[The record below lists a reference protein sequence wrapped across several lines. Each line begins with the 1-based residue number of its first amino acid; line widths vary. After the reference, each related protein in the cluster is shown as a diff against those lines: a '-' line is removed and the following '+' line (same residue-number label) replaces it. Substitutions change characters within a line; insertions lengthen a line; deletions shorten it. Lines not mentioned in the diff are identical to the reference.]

1 MHDYDIC
8 GVIGADYSPTCGV
21 NITSKGNWCGEFND
35 NNPYEEKI
43 KSLHTPSGMGVMME
57 ELREML
63 ELGGI
68 ITKYLA
74 INELDMSSYQ
84 EVLKAM

>member
-1 MHDYDIC
+1 M
-8 GVIGADYSPTCGV
+8 TR
-21 NITSKGNWCGEFND
+21 
-35 NNPYEEKI
+35 
-43 KSLHTPSGMGVMME
+43 E